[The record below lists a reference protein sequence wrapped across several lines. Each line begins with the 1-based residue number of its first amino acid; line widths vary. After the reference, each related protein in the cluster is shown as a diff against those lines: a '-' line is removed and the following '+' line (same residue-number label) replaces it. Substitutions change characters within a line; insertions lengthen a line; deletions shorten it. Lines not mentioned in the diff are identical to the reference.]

1 MVNRTEGVNSKEP
14 AIRGRY
20 TIDIQFFRV
29 FRVFNKIL
37 KRLNKICIIEYNV
50 YLCLI
55 NISIN

>member
-1 MVNRTEGVNSKEP
+1 LNEEKCTKSIIMVNRTEGVNSKEP

-37 KRLNKICIIEYNV
+37 KRLNKICIIE
-50 YLCLI
+50 
-55 NISIN
+55 